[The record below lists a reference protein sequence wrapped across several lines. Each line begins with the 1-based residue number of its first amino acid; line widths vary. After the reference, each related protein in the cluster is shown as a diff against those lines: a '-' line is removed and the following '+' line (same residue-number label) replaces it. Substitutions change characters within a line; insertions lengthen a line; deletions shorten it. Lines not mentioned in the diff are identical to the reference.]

1 VASANNN
8 RSHIDNII
16 RGWRW
21 QHTQHLQ
28 LNRSREERGDR
39 SIITPCM
46 KPKYNN
52 AMMRPRVLYFATFV
66 FYSLS
71 GGRFTATFLEHQLK
85 FTENWMISA
94 TIAVQL
100 MASSLCKPWL
110 GGLADSWEASSSEG
124 GKYNGGRL
132 RIMSLGLLISTVATL
147 LHGLGSLY
155 ASAHWSE
162 GTDARNAGDI
172 ARDDSRQNLP
182 LPLFAYH
189 LILRILFVLGTG
201 GCGLALD
208 GLTLAQLE
216 REGTDKNH
224 FGKERLYGAISWGI
238 SHVALGPFI
247 DLFGFGVI
255 YGTTIL
261 SFVGCMIAIQMY
273 AKSSST
279 IQYAGVNDKDEGAE
293 LADRTQ
299 SQNERRYKSKSSS
312 ENDGINEFDTTNR
325 LAFSD
330 LVRLLFQNGS
340 IFNAS
345 FIGSCFA
352 LSVGMSVVETL
363 IFIYFEFLGG
373 STMMCG
379 LTVLVTVLF
388 ELPLFHFA
396 PDFLERLGSTTMLQL
411 GCLAYIIR
419 VIGYSFI
426 PQQHP
431 YLVLFLEP
439 LHGVTIGFA
448 VTSSVAFADEWV
460 PKGYESSGQGFM
472 SMIISLGQGT
482 GLCIGGFLEGR
493 ILYRVLAAI
502 VALGS
507 VSLGIGNYFTTK
519 PRTQQGGEEDQCPRQ
534 NMGLQSIEMT

>member
-1 VASANNN
+1 
-8 RSHIDNII
+8 
-16 RGWRW
+16 
-21 QHTQHLQ
+21 
-28 LNRSREERGDR
+28 
-39 SIITPCM
+39 
-46 KPKYNN
+46 
-52 AMMRPRVLYFATFV
+52 MMRPRVLYFATFV

-94 TIAVQL
+94 TMAVQL
-100 MASSLCKPWL
+100 IASSLCKPWL

-132 RIMSLGLLISTVATL
+132 RIMSLGLLISTFATL
-147 LHGLGSLY
+147 DRWKKCRRHR
-155 ASAHWSE
+155 E
-162 GTDARNAGDI
+162 GY
-172 ARDDSRQNLP
+172 SRPNLP

-224 FGKERLYGAISWGI
+224 FGKERLYGAMSWGI

-247 DLFGFGVI
+247 DLFGFGII
-255 YGTTIL
+255 YGTTML
-261 SFVGCMIAIQMY
+261 SFVGCMIAIHIY

-299 SQNERRYKSKSSS
+299 SQNERRYKSKSSF
-312 ENDGINEFDTTNR
+312 ENDGINEYDTINR

-493 ILYRVLAAI
+493 MLYRVLAAI

-507 VSLGIGNYFTTK
+507 VSLGIGNYFATK
-519 PRTQQGGEEDQCPRQ
+519 PRTQQGGEEDQSPTQ
-534 NMGLQSIEMT
+534 NMGLHSIEMT